1 MSDAMTD
8 AELVNLLQA
17 RLCEDFAGDAARRVL
32 ADDAVGVLYR
42 VSTSPHDGLPKAV
55 RHQLLFRAAYV
66 LERVYFDAP
75 EQFRPLADDFCR
87 RAFPEC
93 RDASARRCFG
103 KIMADLL
110 DHFTPELPVLDRI
123 AECAADWATDPGS
136 KVAVRVWAV
145 EILKRCRE
153 HVAWVSEVW
162 DDVVEAQTRVATPG
176 IASRLRTSWRDG
188 STSL

>member
-1 MSDAMTD
+1 MTD
-8 AELVNLLQA
+8 AEVIDLLSA
-17 RLCEDFAGDAARRVL
+17 RFYDRFANVVAGRILAAG
-32 ADDAVGVLYR
+32 AVGVLYR
-42 VSTSPHDGLPKAV
+42 VSTSPHDGLPKTV

-75 EQFRPLADDFCR
+75 AQFRPLADDFCR

-93 RDASARRCFG
+93 RDASVRRCFG

-110 DHFTPELPVLDRI
+110 DHLTPELPVLERI
-123 AECAADWATDPGS
+123 AECAADWATDPQS

-176 IASRLRTSWRDG
+176 IASRLRTSWR
-188 STSL
+188 S